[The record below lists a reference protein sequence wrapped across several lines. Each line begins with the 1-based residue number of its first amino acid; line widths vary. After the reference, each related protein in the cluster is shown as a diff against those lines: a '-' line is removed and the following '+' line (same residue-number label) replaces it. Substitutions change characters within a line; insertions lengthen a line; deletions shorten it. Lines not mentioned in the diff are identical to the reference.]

1 MFSPKLTLDL
11 AAYYHKTNG
20 VCGFSYTDKL
30 LCIGSCFAENIGER
44 LVQHKFNAT
53 VNPYGIVF
61 NPLLLAQQLNAA
73 IHSLPIND
81 ADIIYTDGLYFSY
94 QAHSSVY
101 ATTKDALIEKLQTLQ
116 TNLLSQL
123 QNAHYLVLTWG
134 SAFYYV
140 RNNDDVMV
148 SNCHKQPQQ
157 LFTKKM
163 CTAAQIQLVYEQLI
177 VQLQQ
182 VNTLLNILFTV
193 SPVRYV
199 RDGIIENNLSKAQ
212 LITATHALVESNE
225 NTFYFP
231 SYELVIDDLRD
242 YRYYTADNVHPNTE
256 AINYVWQTFITTLLN
271 KRELPLF
278 ENIQHI
284 MQAAKHRTL
293 HPESDSNAAFKLRYN
308 KLCTQLMAEYPHINL
323 NTELSVFV

>member
-1 MFSPKLTLDL
+1 MVSQKLTLDL

-30 LCIGSCFAENIGER
+30 LCIGSCFAQNMGEL

-73 IHSLPIND
+73 IDNLPINA

-101 ATTKDALIEKLQTLQ
+101 ATSKEALVEKLQTIQ
-116 TNLLSQL
+116 TNLLTQL
-123 QNAHYLVLTWG
+123 QSAHYLVLTWG
-134 SAFYYV
+134 SAFYYT
-140 RNNDDVMV
+140 RATDDVMV
-148 SNCHKQPQQ
+148 SNCHKQPQH
-157 LFTKKM
+157 LFTKQM
-163 CTAAQIQLVYEQLI
+163 CTAAQVEVVYQNLIAQLQLV
-177 VQLQQ
+177 
-182 VNTLLNILFTV
+182 NPLLNILLTV

-212 LITATHALVESNE
+212 LISATHGLVQAYE

-242 YRYYTADNVHPNTE
+242 YRYYTADGVHPSNE
-256 AINYVWQTFITTLLN
+256 AINYVWQAFITTLLN
-271 KRELPLF
+271 KRELLLF
-278 ENIQHI
+278 ENIQQI
-284 MQAAKHRTL
+284 LQAANHRAL
-293 HPESDSNAAFKLRYN
+293 HPESNSNSTFKSRYR
-308 KLCTQLMAEYPHINL
+308 KLCAQLMNQYPHINL
-323 NTELSVFV
+323 NTELSAFA